1 MPSRL
6 GYAHSKSTIAKISKT
21 QPSRATV
28 SVKDIL
34 TNTVTPPPYIHIYI
48 YVCKGKDPWEGTL
61 KKNKY
66 L

>member
-34 TNTVTPPPYIHIYI
+34 TNTVTPIHTYIYI
-48 YVCKGKDPWEGTL
+48 CMKG
-61 KKNKY
+61 
-66 L
+66 

>member
-34 TNTVTPPPYIHIYI
+34 TNTVTPIHTYIYI
-48 YVCKGKDPWEGTL
+48 CM
-61 KKNKY
+61 
-66 L
+66 